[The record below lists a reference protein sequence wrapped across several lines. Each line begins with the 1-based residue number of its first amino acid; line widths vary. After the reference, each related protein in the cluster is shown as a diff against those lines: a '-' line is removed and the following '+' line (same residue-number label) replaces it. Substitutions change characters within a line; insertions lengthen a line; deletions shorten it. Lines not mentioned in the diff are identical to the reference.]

1 MESLLDIKLFHKFS
15 GNEMTNPFIF
25 DSFYCR
31 PEEAGQ
37 SNINAT
43 HPNHIIHSLLLY
55 GLFSVLLSPTWNSW
69 KIVGWSDVI

>member
-1 MESLLDIKLFHKFS
+1 MKWQVLLFSALF
-15 GNEMTNPFIF
+15 IA
-25 DSFYCR
+25 DQQ
-31 PEEAGQ
+31 EEAGQ

-55 GLFSVLLSPTWNSW
+55 GLFSVLLSPTWNFW